1 MQRKKIE
8 NTCKRHCG
16 TKQLLGVTLV
26 AALEATSGLRILAS
40 TLRAVGL
47 VVTGFAALEALS
59 IVRATTFAGLGAIG
73 LGVTLV
79 SAFETCPENEKEW
92 RLLQIFKF
100 KGWISWRLES

>member
-47 VVTGFAALEALS
+47 VVAFL
-59 IVRATTFAGLGAIG
+59 ATFVA
-73 LGVTLV
+73 
-79 SAFETCPENEKEW
+79 CPVNKK
-92 RLLQIFKF
+92 KF
-100 KGWISWRLES
+100 KLIRYHIRCIMICWLKKESLSGKLQLN